1 MRHTQ
6 LGAWSWPLALLL
18 LFATFTST
26 ALGAKHGDFKT
37 CSQSS
42 FCRRLRSLSQRST
55 ASGFHSPYSLGQ
67 GQQSDI
73 SQKDGASWTFPLNT
87 ELYPEIKFA
96 LKVDFVEKGDGIAR
110 LRVDEV
116 DSKLPWKRYN
126 EAAKWALV
134 DETPVLTS
142 IGNVRKV
149 SSKGRTSFKYGPG
162 HSLELVID
170 HSHFKITF
178 RRDGSDIMYINERG
192 LFHMEHFRAKDEQQP
207 AEAVDGAAAPEGN
220 QQVFSARPTHGD
232 TTWFE
237 GEPDGELWE
246 ERFSKWTDSKPKG
259 PEAFSVDISFP
270 GVEHI
275 FGLAEHASPLSL
287 PSTDGG
293 RYSEPYR
300 LWNVDIFEYEHDSTM
315 ALYGA
320 IPLVHAQNGKHSVG
334 LLSLV
339 ASETLV
345 DVTHPKSGVQTH
357 WMSESGIM
365 DLLILPGPDP
375 MALFQQYAALTGT
388 TDLPPQWALGYH
400 QCRWNYID
408 ETDVLEVQRRFDEED
423 IPLDVTWLDIEY
435 AEEHRYFDWDKKH
448 FPDPQRMQNEVGSK
462 GRKMVAIVDP
472 HIKRTDD
479 FRIYKDAQEKNVIT
493 KKSDGTTNFEGWCWT
508 GSSVWVDFFNP
519 ESWSWWKDMFSFNVW
534 KDSTKY
540 LFIWNDMNEPSV
552 FDGPEISMPRD
563 NIHHGGWEH
572 RDVHNI
578 NGMMFHRATH
588 DALEAR
594 EEPAKRSFVLS
605 RSFYAGSQRYGAIWT
620 GDNLGTWEHMA
631 GETSMLL
638 SLNICGM
645 TFCGADVGGFFGNP
659 TPEMLIRWYQAG
671 AFMPFFRAHAHIDT
685 KRREPYLYDEPYK
698 GIMRETIRLRYTML
712 PIWYTAFHEASTTGI
727 PTMRPQ
733 YVVFPKDEK
742 GFAVDDQ
749 YYIGGSGLLVK
760 PVTAP
765 AVESSEVYLSDN
777 QPYYNYFNHHMYPAS
792 TKRRHVT
799 VPAPL
804 ESFPLLVQGGNIL
817 PVRTRARRASTLMW
831 RDPFTLVIALG
842 REGTAEGELY
852 LDDGESFDYQ
862 KGEYV
867 WRGFKAVSTTGET
880 TVTSFSKVEEHSNNI
895 STVSVN
901 DNAWASK
908 IGDVRV
914 EKVVVLGMQ
923 KPPSRVWV
931 DGEPGDLYWD
941 FEYGKASNG
950 KSEGQASKL
959 TIKNPDIRIIREWTI
974 RIA

>member
-1 MRHTQ
+1 MQEPR
-6 LGAWSWPLALLL
+6 AWLWRWPLAFLLVL
-18 LFATFTST
+18 ITVVST
-26 ALGAKHGDFKT
+26 THAAKHGDFKT

-42 FCRRLRSLSQRST
+42 FCRRLRSLSERAQ
-55 ASGFHSPYSLGQ
+55 ASGFHSPYSLGDGYLSDAAQQ
-67 GQQSDI
+67 G
-73 SQKDGASWTFPLNT
+73 GASWTFSLDT
-87 ELYPEIKFA
+87 ELYPDIHFA
-96 LKVDFVEKGDGIAR
+96 LTVDFLSKGDGIAR

-116 DSKLPWKRYN
+116 GSKLPWKRYN

-134 DETPVLTS
+134 DPEPALTAV
-142 IGNVRKV
+142 GNVKKV
-149 SSKGRTSFKYGPG
+149 SSKGQTRFTYGVN
-162 HSLELVID
+162 SDLELIVD
-170 HSHFKITF
+170 HAPFKVTF
-178 RRDGSDIMYINERG
+178 RRSGEDIMYINERN
-192 LFHMEHFRAKDEQQP
+192 LFHMEHFRSKAETP
-207 AEAVDGAAAPEGN
+207 AQVDGGDAAAVSE
-220 QQVFSARPTHGD
+220 QQVFSATSGKKD

-237 GEPDGELWE
+237 GEPDAELWE

-293 RYSEPYR
+293 RYTEPYR

-320 IPLVHAQNGKHSVG
+320 IPLVHAQNTKHSVG

-345 DVTHPKSGVQTH
+345 DVVHAKSGVQTH

-375 MALFQQYAALTGT
+375 ASLFKQYAALTGT
-388 TDLPPQWALGYH
+388 TDLPPQWSLGYH

-408 ETDVLEVQRRFDEED
+408 DTDVLEVQRRFDEED

-448 FPDPQRMQNEVGSK
+448 FPDPVKLQNEVGAK

-479 FRIYKDAQEKNVIT
+479 FRIYKDAQDKNVIT
-493 KKSDGTTNFEGWCWT
+493 KKSDGKTNFEGWCWT

-519 ESWSWWKDMFSFNVW
+519 ASWSWWKDMFSFNVW
-534 KDSTKY
+534 KDSTKF

-563 NIHHGGWEH
+563 NVHHGGWEH

-588 DALEAR
+588 DALVVR

-605 RSFYAGSQRYGAIWT
+605 RSFFAGSQRYGAIWT
-620 GDNLGTWEHMA
+620 GDNMGTWDHMA

-659 TPEMLIRWYQAG
+659 SPEMLIRWYQAG

-685 KRREPYLYDEPYK
+685 KRREPYLYEDPYK
-698 GIMRETIRLRYTML
+698 SIMRDTIRLRYTML
-712 PIWYTAFHEASTTGI
+712 PIWYTAFHEASRTGT

-733 YVVFPKDEK
+733 YVVFPKDDK

-749 YYIGGSGLLVK
+749 YYVGGSGLLVK

-765 AVESSEVYLSDN
+765 SVDSSQVYLSDN
-777 QPYYNYFNHHMYPAS
+777 QPYYNYFTHHFYPAS
-792 TKRRHVT
+792 DSVRNVT
-799 VPAPL
+799 VPSPL

-817 PVRTRARRASTLMW
+817 PIRARARRASTLMW
-831 RDPFTLVIALG
+831 RDPFTLVVALRRQG
-842 REGTAEGELY
+842 DAQGELY
-852 LDDGESFDYQ
+852 LDDGESFAYANGD
-862 KGEYV
+862 YV
-867 WRGFKAVSTTGET
+867 WRGFRAVSERGQ
-880 TVTSFSKVEEHSNNI
+880 TVVSSFDKASSENGSALTRLG
-895 STVSVN
+895 S
-901 DNAWASK
+901 WASQ
-908 IGDVRV
+908 IADVHV
-914 EKVVVLGMQ
+914 EKLVILGLET
-923 KPPSRVWV
+923 KPTSVTV
-931 DGEPGDLYWD
+931 EGEAGDLAWVWED
-941 FEYGKASNG
+941 GCAATDKA
-950 KSEGQASKL
+950 EGTASRL
-959 TIKNPDIRIIREWTI
+959 TIKAPGVRVLREWSIRIV
-974 RIA
+974 

>member
-6 LGAWSWPLALLL
+6 LGVWRWPLALLL
-18 LFATFTST
+18 LFSTFTST
-26 ALGAKHGDFKT
+26 AFGAKHGDFKT

-42 FCRRLRSLSQRST
+42 FCRRLRSLSERST
-55 ASGFHSPYSLGQ
+55 AAGFYSPYSLGQ
-67 GQQSDI
+67 GHQSVI
-73 SQKDGASWTFPLNT
+73 PQKDGASWTFPLNT
-87 ELYPEIKFA
+87 DLYPEIKFA
-96 LKVDFVEKGDGIAR
+96 LTVDFLEKGDGIAR

-116 DSKLPWKRYN
+116 GSKLHWKRYN

-134 DETPVLTS
+134 DETPALTS

-149 SSKGRTSFKYGPG
+149 SSKGRTSFKYGSG

-170 HSHFKITF
+170 HSNFKVTF
-178 RRDGSDIMYINERG
+178 RRDGSDIMHINERG
-192 LFHMEHFRAKDEQQP
+192 LFHMEHFRSKEEQQP
-207 AEAVDGAAAPEGN
+207 AETVDGAAEGD
-220 QQVFSARPTHGD
+220 QQVFSAKSPHGD

-320 IPLVHAQNGKHSVG
+320 IPLIHAQNGKHSVG

-375 MALFQQYAALTGT
+375 SALFKQYASLTGT

-448 FPDPQRMQNEVGSK
+448 FPDPQHMQNEVGSK

-594 EEPAKRSFVLS
+594 EQPAKRSFVLS

-620 GDNLGTWEHMA
+620 GDNMGTWEHMA

-712 PIWYTAFHEASTTGI
+712 PIWYTAFHEASLTGT

-749 YYIGGSGLLVK
+749 YYVGGSGLLVK

-804 ESFPLLVQGGNIL
+804 ESFPLLVQGGNVL

-852 LDDGESFDYQ
+852 LDDGESFGYQ

-880 TVTSFSKVEEHSNNI
+880 TVTSFSKSQENSIDV

-901 DNAWASK
+901 DNAWANKVS
-908 IGDVRV
+908 DVRV

-923 KPPSRVWV
+923 KAPTKVWV
-931 DGEPGDLYWD
+931 DREPSALEWT
-941 FEYGKASNG
+941 FEYGSASNG
-950 KSEGQASKL
+950 KIEGQASKL
-959 TIKNPDIRIIREWTI
+959 TIKNPDVRIVREWTI